1 MEVARGVRGRE
12 MEGGGGVDKVQ
23 ETQKE
28 RERVEERQT
37 DRQRTDTVKQIMNQ
51 NQNIYCPSTG
61 LQGNLSYGAQ

>member
-12 MEGGGGVDKVQ
+12 MEGGGVDKVQ
-23 ETQKE
+23 ETQK
-28 RERVEERQT
+28 ERVEERQT